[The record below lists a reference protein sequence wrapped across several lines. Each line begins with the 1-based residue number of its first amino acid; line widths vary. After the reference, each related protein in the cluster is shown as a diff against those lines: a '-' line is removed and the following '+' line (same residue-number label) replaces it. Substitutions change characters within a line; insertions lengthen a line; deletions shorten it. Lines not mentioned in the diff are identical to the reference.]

1 MTAMLLCV
9 KTLKFF
15 FCRTTTAL
23 RLILGILL
31 QGLKIYPVCSHD
43 YPKMIFDIFY
53 EKVKFVS
60 VAVLEEC
67 CMASADTQWLFYPS
81 ERIVTHEGLALFH
94 VLVRRCDINFNEVH
108 FLNRNMLILYFFTSF
123 SMTTYA
129 APAAIVDISRH
140 FQSQPTRSIAQ
151 PVARL

>member
-1 MTAMLLCV
+1 MKSLFTSCHLGHSLEGILTICLNGVAPLNKMTAMLLCV

-15 FCRTTTAL
+15 FYRTTTAL
-23 RLILGILL
+23 RLILGILH

-94 VLVRRCDINFNEVH
+94 ILVRRCDINFNEVH
-108 FLNRNMLILYFFTSF
+108 F
-123 SMTTYA
+123 
-129 APAAIVDISRH
+129 
-140 FQSQPTRSIAQ
+140 
-151 PVARL
+151 